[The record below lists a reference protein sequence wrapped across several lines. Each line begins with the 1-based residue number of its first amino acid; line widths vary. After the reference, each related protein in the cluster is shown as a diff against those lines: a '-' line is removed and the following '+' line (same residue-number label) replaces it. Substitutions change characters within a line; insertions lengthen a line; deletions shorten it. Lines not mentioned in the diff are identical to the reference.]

1 MTFTRALRAA
11 TVAAAMGFT
20 AATVSAQEPAEHQNH
35 KYMAP
40 HASQHVDVTAR
51 VGRLDERIAML
62 TADMRM
68 FVGEL
73 KIQVMGELIEAL
85 IERQYL
91 MESRMRPM
99 HETMGE
105 WMPHATP
112 PVPPPAAVPESQGMD
127 PETMCSP
134 FI

>member
-1 MTFTRALRAA
+1 MTFTRAFRTGA
-11 TVAAAMGFT
+11 VAAAVAFT
-20 AATVSAQEPAEHQNH
+20 VATTSAQEPAEHQGH
-35 KYMAP
+35 KYMPP

-68 FVGEL
+68 FAGEL

-105 WMPHATP
+105 WMPHAKRP
-112 PVPPPAAVPESQGMD
+112 MPPAAVPEPREVD
-127 PETMCSP
+127 PEAMCSP

>member
-1 MTFTRALRAA
+1 
-11 TVAAAMGFT
+11 
-20 AATVSAQEPAEHQNH
+20 
-35 KYMAP
+35 MAPP
-40 HASQHVDVTAR
+40 HASQHVDVTGR
-51 VGRLDERIAML
+51 VAQLDERIAML

-73 KIQVMGELIEAL
+73 KIQVMSELIEAL

-91 MESRMRPM
+91 MERRMQPM
-99 HETMGE
+99 HETMDE
-105 WMPHATP
+105 WMPHAP
-112 PVPPPAAVPESQGMD
+112 PVPPGAVPESREMD